1 MRLTSDF
8 AQEPYPCNI
17 LKLWPRSCDKSKDVY
32 KRQLLVATFLSAETI
47 FAADAAIDDSIAPCA
62 HETPEQ
68 HDARMAWWR
77 DARFGLFIHW
87 GVYSVSAGTYEGKR
101 IDGIGEWIMN
111 HGKIPMAKYQ
121 AYAKEFDPTNFNAV
135 QWVKLAKAAQNPEP
149 TKAPMVTNVTGT
161 PEICAVVGLWPIA
174 YIHRPIT
181 VRDRI

>member
-1 MRLTSDF
+1 MNSPAPDQSCFCFPFIQRTNPFVPRLNF
-8 AQEPYPCNI
+8 Y
-17 LKLWPRSCDKSKDVY
+17 SCV
-32 KRQLLVATFLSAETI
+32 LLVATFLSGETI

-135 QWVKLAKAAQNPEP
+135 Q
-149 TKAPMVTNVTGT
+149 
-161 PEICAVVGLWPIA
+161 
-174 YIHRPIT
+174 
-181 VRDRI
+181 